1 MQLNRADMIKI
12 WKQVVECGIDSFT
25 VVKHSETSIGYLI
38 DLEFVDQNTKE
49 LRRVPVVTYS
59 DW

>member
-12 WKQVVECGIDSFT
+12 WKQVVECGCDSFT

-49 LRRVPVVTYS
+49 LHRVPVITYS